1 MLMKKETKTG
11 NKINNTANDE
21 QRTIN
26 TITEDTQTG
35 QPVPQPKDY
44 DEIEY

>member
-1 MLMKKETKTG
+1 MKKETKTE
-11 NKINNTANDE
+11 NKINNAPNDE

-26 TITEDTQTG
+26 SISNDANTG